1 MLRVLK
7 KLWITFLFIIVSFL
21 VCYSII
27 FISQFYFNQNFI
39 PEVNISKEL
48 NLIQKEKI
56 SIISNLNVI
65 NTKEELSDN
74 DKISSILNLKKLSEL
89 KELESNLLKEKRI
102 FDSKILQIK
111 KNTSFA
117 EKVVFLIFISL
128 IIVAIL
134 WLFLKKW
141 YLFWIIWILYLFFS
155 IILVVKDISTNYYFN
170 SYLHQNQLE
179 NNLYKTNIYKNFP
192 QYEHLQKQIN
202 LHKLLEYKLNH
213 LEQIWNNISY
223 RDAFQEICWENE
235 YQDILNQELLMKS
248 CWWKQINSI
257 WKIINSNKEDWSV
270 VYKIKLFKD

>member
-27 FISQFYFNQNFI
+27 FINQFYFNQNFI

-111 KNTSFA
+111 KNTSFS